1 MRPNTIEAAWTCPSS
16 IVEIAI
22 CDLLFAACDLLR
34 CRQRAPD
41 SNIQTRQGNQSDYEL
56 WYLWLILYTRF
67 WMSLVLILSFF
78 SWWTFW
84 FVSQGTAKSCLHLS
98 IVKHLSTYKTI
109 RKLTATMHSLTFVIS
124 WLLAALLGTVRQKAM
139 LQFRS
144 AWFSKF
150 YYCSAVIIA
159 GIFFAWTRSLLK
171 DSVADQG
178 DVTVAIQRNIRN
190 IGRMQKK
197 SDIDISWNVAVEVHH
212 LAERCRRLEGSSGE
226 VQPQPRFYCSTCSRT
241 LQLDY
246 VIIIII
252 FFFGFSLIFDL
263 KWLPMTLVLCS
274 FWSLRLFP
282 IAGSIFEA
290 GFGAVSGGAAQAAT
304 LEPSTSGELQV
315 KCRFVCHEVQEVLW
329 QLFQV
334 ACLESCFEC

>member
-1 MRPNTIEAAWTCPSS
+1 
-16 IVEIAI
+16 
-22 CDLLFAACDLLR
+22 
-34 CRQRAPD
+34 
-41 SNIQTRQGNQSDYEL
+41 
-56 WYLWLILYTRF
+56 
-67 WMSLVLILSFF
+67 
-78 SWWTFW
+78 
-84 FVSQGTAKSCLHLS
+84 
-98 IVKHLSTYKTI
+98 
-109 RKLTATMHSLTFVIS
+109 MHSLTFVIS
-124 WLLAALLGTVRQKAM
+124 WLLAALLGTVRQKGDVAVSVGLVFQILLLLCSHYSWHFFLLGHDLFWKIQSQIKVM
-139 LQFRS
+139 LRLQFKGTYGTLGES
-144 AWFSKF
+144 
-150 YYCSAVIIA
+150 
-159 GIFFAWTRSLLK
+159 
-171 DSVADQG
+171 
-178 DVTVAIQRNIRN
+178 
-190 IGRMQKK
+190 KK
-197 SDIDISWNVAVEVHH
+197 SQIDISWNVTVEVHH

-246 VIIIII
+246 VIIIILK
-252 FFFGFSLIFDL
+252 FFFAFSLIFDL
-263 KWLPMTLVLCS
+263 TWLPTMTLVLCS